1 MNSDFPFRDLFAK
14 AGIEGTTEDFDS
26 LPELDE
32 AGKEI
37 KKVTLGYEKRSGA
50 KVVTI
55 VKDIPE
61 DKKAE
66 TLQFI
71 KKTLGTGG
79 SINEESIIIQGD
91 RRSQLTRFFESQGI
105 RVQGERD

>member
-1 MNSDFPFRDLFAK
+1 MNSDFPFRDLFAE

-32 AGKEI
+32 KGKEI
-37 KKVTLGYEKRSGA
+37 KKVTLSYEKRGA
-50 KVVTI
+50 AKIVTI
-55 VKDIPE
+55 IKDIPE

-71 KKTLGTGG
+71 KKALGTGG
-79 SINEESIIIQGD
+79 SINEESIVIQGD
-91 RRSQLTRFFESQGI
+91 RRSQLTRFFEKKGV

>member
-14 AGIEGTTEDFDS
+14 AGIEGTTENFDS

-32 AGKEI
+32 KGKEI
-37 KKVTLGYEKRSGA
+37 KKVTLSCEKRGGV
-50 KVVTI
+50 KIVTI
-55 VKDIPE
+55 IKDIPE

-79 SINEESIIIQGD
+79 SINEESIVIQGD
-91 RRSQLTRFFESQGI
+91 RRSQLTRFFEKQGV